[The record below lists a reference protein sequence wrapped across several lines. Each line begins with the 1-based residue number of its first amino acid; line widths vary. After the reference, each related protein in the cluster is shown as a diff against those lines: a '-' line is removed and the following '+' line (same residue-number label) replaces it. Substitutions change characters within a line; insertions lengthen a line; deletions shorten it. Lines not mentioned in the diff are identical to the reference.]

1 MKTRVV
7 QTASGRGTA
16 RPPAADVIR
25 TRNLSKTFAGVDAL
39 AGLDLRVAHHS
50 IVGFLGPNGAGKT
63 TTIKLLLGLARQTSG
78 TAEIVGLDTRT
89 QSLAIR
95 ARVGYLAQD
104 PRFYHSMTA
113 RQTLEF
119 AARFFYRGPH
129 RALATRIEETLELV
143 GLAQKADRPVKGFS
157 GGERQRLGIAQAQV
171 NHPDLLILD
180 EPAAALDP
188 VGRRD
193 VLDVMLRLRDRTTI
207 FYSTHILE
215 DVERVSDRV
224 AILDHGRLVAD
235 APTEELLGR
244 RSGPF
249 EITVRGDGR
258 AQVRRLDELSWVTAT
273 STSAGAGSA
282 VITVHAS
289 DDDLAETLLIPTLLS
304 VPDTVVTAFAKKR
317 PRLEEVFLELVADAR
332 SAR

>member
-1 MKTRVV
+1 
-7 QTASGRGTA
+7 
-16 RPPAADVIR
+16 VIR
-25 TRNLSKTFAGVDAL
+25 TRGLSKAFGDVEAL
-39 AGLDLRVAHHS
+39 SGLDLSVARNS

-63 TTIKLLLGLARQTSG
+63 TTIKLLLGLARQTDG
-78 TAEIVGLDTRT
+78 TATIVGLDTLT
-89 QSLAIR
+89 HSLAIR

-104 PRFYHSMTA
+104 PRFYASMTA

-119 AARFFYRGPH
+119 AARFFYRGP
-129 RALATRIEETLELV
+129 RGALQARIEETLDLV
-143 GLAQKADRPVKGFS
+143 GLGTKADRPVKGFS

-188 VGRRD
+188 AGRRD

-235 APTEELLGR
+235 APTSELLD

-258 AQVRRLDELSWVTAT
+258 DHARRLDGLPWVCGT
-273 STSAGAGSA
+273 STAAAGGGST
-282 VITVHAS
+282 VITVHVS
-289 DDDLAETLLIPTLLS
+289 DEHLAETLLLPAVLS
-304 VPDTVVTAFAKKR
+304 VPGTVVTAFAKKR
-317 PRLEEVFLELVADAR
+317 PRLEEVFLDLVADAR